1 MIFSSLALHNMPF
14 DIQRLSF
21 LIFGI
26 FDQEYVQY
34 TPHYE
39 LKLGEKN
46 QCSLKFFL
54 HSWSTSGALYFLK
67 KILILAIR
75 TNGFFHVLAQSSIFS
90 MYQENNPFIQ
100 SKIEHLKKRE

>member
-26 FDQEYVQY
+26 FDQEYV
-34 TPHYE
+34 PHYGQ
-39 LKLGEKN
+39 KLGEKN

-54 HSWSTSGALYFLK
+54 HSWSTSGALYFFK
-67 KILILAIR
+67 K
-75 TNGFFHVLAQSSIFS
+75 
-90 MYQENNPFIQ
+90 
-100 SKIEHLKKRE
+100 K